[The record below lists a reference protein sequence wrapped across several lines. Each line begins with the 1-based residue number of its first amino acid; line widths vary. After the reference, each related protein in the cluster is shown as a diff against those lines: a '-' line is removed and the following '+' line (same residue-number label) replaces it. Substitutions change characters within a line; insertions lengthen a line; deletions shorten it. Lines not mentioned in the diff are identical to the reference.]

1 MAENKSYQVQNKEL
15 LFAFRFL
22 AEAIDARDPDT
33 LGHMNRVARYC
44 MKILDQ
50 LPEKDDG
57 EIREKLLVAAF
68 LHDVGNL
75 KIPEYILKKPGN
87 LSTLERMEVELHPVY
102 GLTILGQGALAEY
115 AGPVIR
121 AHHERPDGSGYPD
134 GLRGDDIPYC
144 SRIIHIAD
152 MFDACTSPRVYRP
165 DKRIFSDREAI
176 KLLMESAKKGKA
188 DKNIVHAFIKAYNNC
203 DIIMAKAASYSE
215 LKNPLLY
222 RALGEKHSPFTIAL
236 NHLSDAFELVEKME
250 ETSEL
255 RSPDF
260 WYQREYKIL
269 IRLATICN
277 LMGKPHKA
285 LSYCEKAEI
294 CAPDDEYV
302 DHISLQK
309 ALAYNI
315 AGKRTKA
322 LEIGNILKDKK
333 KPDWF
338 KATVFHLLAQNSLV
352 TGHFKDAENYEIKA
366 LKCAAR
372 MKEMAAKDSLISP
385 LGVLLRWWNPD
396 RINWLE
402 GLIKLTCTRRHCY
415 MGYEFTT
422 ELAEVTAHQ
431 FELTGNIV
439 QRSQARFELA
449 RFLSNSGDFDKGFAI
464 FDHEHQ
470 FAEFIGDIRLAMKRA
485 VWYAETYMRKGIC
498 EKDEKAK
505 QENLNKA
512 GKILDKYLKLFG
524 EQKLKKELKPY
535 IDAGVILLLWYENK
549 LDALKTRLP
558 GILKSIKQSNTI
570 FFLEVSLICRFL
582 KLACNKDSSFDDFM
596 ELIEMAQGY
605 NIAIREL
612 EIYAEMIKRFS
623 PCSPELVTRVQELV
637 SRMGGNCWLLKHP
650 EYREGI
656 GVV

>member
-1 MAENKSYQVQNKEL
+1 MAENKSYQAENKEL

-22 AEAIDARDPDT
+22 SEAIDARDPDT

-50 LPEKDDG
+50 LPEKDDS
-57 EIREKLLVAAF
+57 ETREKLLVAAF

-102 GLTILGQGALAEY
+102 SLTILGQGTLAEY

-121 AHHERPDGSGYPD
+121 AHHERLDGSGYPD
-134 GLRGDDIPYC
+134 GLRGDAIPFC

-152 MFDACTSPRVYRP
+152 MFDACTSPRIYRP
-165 DKRIFSDREAI
+165 GKKIFSDRQAI
-176 KLLMESAKKGKA
+176 KFLMDSAQKGKT
-188 DKNIVHAFIKAYNNC
+188 DKDIVHAFIKAYNNC
-203 DIIMAKAASYSE
+203 DIIMARAAFYSGV
-215 LKNPLLY
+215 KNPLLH
-222 RALGEKHSPFTIAL
+222 RVLGEKDSPFTHAL
-236 NHLSDAFELVEKME
+236 DHLSSALKLVEKME
-250 ETSEL
+250 EASEL

-269 IRLATICN
+269 IRIATICN

-285 LSYCEKAEI
+285 LSFCEKAEQ

-309 ALAYNI
+309 ALAYHI

-322 LEIGNILKDKK
+322 LEIGTILKDKK

-338 KATVFHLLAQNSLV
+338 KATIYHLLAQNSLV
-352 TGHFKDAENYEIKA
+352 TGHFKDAENYEMKA
-366 LKCAAR
+366 LKCVAR
-372 MKEMAAKDSLISP
+372 MKEIVLKDSSVSP

-402 GLIKLTCTRRHCY
+402 GLVKLTCTRRHCY
-415 MGYEFTT
+415 MGYEFTV

-431 FELTGNIV
+431 FELTGNIM

-449 RFLSNSGDFDKGFAI
+449 RFLSNSGDFDKGIAI
-464 FDHEHQ
+464 FYHEYQ
-470 FAEFIGDIRLAMKRA
+470 FAELIGDTKLAMKRA

-498 EKDEKAK
+498 EKDEKIK
-505 QENLNKA
+505 QDNMYKA
-512 GKILDKYLKLFG
+512 GRILDKYLKLFG

-535 IDAGVILLLWYENK
+535 IDAGVVLQLWYENK
-549 LDALKTRLP
+549 LDPLKTRLP

-570 FFLEVSLICRFL
+570 FFLEISLIGNFIR
-582 KLACNKDSSFDDFM
+582 LACNKDSSFDEFM
-596 ELIEMAQGY
+596 ELIEMAAGY

-612 EIYAEMIKRFS
+612 EIYAEMMRRFS
-623 PCSPELVTRVQELV
+623 PCPSWLLKKTQELV

-650 EYREGI
+650 VYRDSI
-656 GVV
+656 MS